1 VRDNAIVLPEVDGDD
16 RAGNMPPC
24 YRITE
29 LLTWTVGQVLT
40 REGDVAW
47 EVTVARALLKGG
59 SGVHKRSIR

>member
-1 VRDNAIVLPEVDGDD
+1 
-16 RAGNMPPC
+16 MPPC